1 MLIEEIKKWAKKL
14 KSDIATLYLAYK
26 HKLTPWYAKVVVII
40 TVGYALSPI
49 DIIPDFIPILG
60 FVDDAILLPA
70 FIWLSLKLIPKEV
83 IVHCREEA
91 EGIFLNGKPKN
102 YIAGGVIILI
112 WLLIIAIVLI
122 KLVNK

>member
-1 MLIEEIKKWAKKL
+1 MIEKIKKWAKKL

-26 HKLTPWYAKVVVII
+26 HELTPWYAKVVVII
-40 TVGYALSPI
+40 TVGYALSPV

-60 FVDDAILLPA
+60 FVDDAILLPV

-83 IVHCREEA
+83 IVLCREEA
-91 EGIFLNGKPKN
+91 EGIFSNGKPKN

-112 WLLIIAIVLI
+112 WLLIIATVLMRF
-122 KLVNK
+122 VNK

>member
-1 MLIEEIKKWAKKL
+1 MIERIKKWAKKL

-26 HKLTPWYAKVVVII
+26 HELTPWYAKLVAIT

-83 IVHCREEA
+83 IVLCREEA
-91 EGIFLNGKPKN
+91 EGIFSNGKPKN
-102 YIAGGVIILI
+102 YIAGGIIVLM

>member
-1 MLIEEIKKWAKKL
+1 MIEKIKKWAKKL

-26 HKLTPWYAKVVVII
+26 HELTPWYAKLVAIT
-40 TVGYALSPI
+40 TVGYALSSI

-83 IVHCREEA
+83 IELCREEA
-91 EGIFLNGKPKN
+91 EGIFSNGKPKN
-102 YIAGGVIILI
+102 YIAGGIIVLI
-112 WLLIIAIVLI
+112 WILIIAIVLI